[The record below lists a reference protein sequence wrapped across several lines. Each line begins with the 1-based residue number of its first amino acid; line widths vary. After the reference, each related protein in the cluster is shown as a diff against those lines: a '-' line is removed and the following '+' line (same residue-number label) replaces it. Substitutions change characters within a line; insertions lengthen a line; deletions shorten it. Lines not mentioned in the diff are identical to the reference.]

1 MPELPEI
8 SVLSKQLRQEI
19 VSKKIIKVEVA
30 QPKNLNMT
38 VQEFNEKII
47 GNTVTSIDAM
57 GKWLFVTISEELL
70 LLINLG
76 MGGELLFFISKDCLP
91 EKYKFKIEFM
101 DGSGFTINFWWFGY
115 IHLVHKKELKEHKM
129 VGKLGISPLDK
140 RFTLEYFK
148 KLLKGRRGRIKS
160 FLLNQRNIAGIG
172 NVYIQDILFKAKINP
187 LKQIDKL
194 KDKDVEA
201 LYHSMHEVLSK
212 SIEMGGL
219 SNELDFYGNRGRF
232 SEVEFLVA
240 YKTGKPCPECSTPI
254 EKIRTGSTSSYICP
268 ICQSI

>member
-1 MPELPEI
+1 M
-8 SVLSKQLRQEI
+8 RQKI
-19 VSKKIIKVEVA
+19 VGKKIIEVEVA

-38 VQEFNEKII
+38 VQEFNEKIT
-47 GNTVTSIDAM
+47 GNTISSVDAL
-57 GKWLFVTISEELL
+57 GKWLFLTISQELL

-76 MGGELLFFISKDCLP
+76 MGGELLFFISRDYLP
-91 EKYKFKIEFM
+91 EKYKFKIRFM
-101 DGSGFTINFWWFGY
+101 DRTGFIINFWWFGY

-129 VGKLGISPLDK
+129 VGKLGLSPLDE

-148 KLLKGRRGRIKS
+148 KLLKGKRGRVKS
-160 FLLNQRNIAGIG
+160 FLLNQKNIAGIG
-172 NVYIQDILFKAKINP
+172 NVYIQDILFKTKVNP

-194 KDKDVEA
+194 KDQEVEA
-201 LYHSMHEVLSK
+201 LYNSMREVLSK
-212 SIEMGGL
+212 SIELGGL
-219 SNELDFYGNRGRF
+219 SYEMDFHGNRGRF
-232 SEVEFLVA
+232 SEEEFLVA